1 MLDIDAILSGL
12 AKRRPLFHSEAD
24 FKHGLAWEIQ
34 QRFPESSVRL
44 EYKPKSVGKR
54 IYLDVWVTD
63 QDRIYA
69 IELKYKTRNL
79 RGCFQGEDFDLLD
92 QSAQDCGRYDFLT
105 DVERLERLVSP
116 RRSAVGYAVFLT
128 NDSAYWLRPRS
139 ETTNDR
145 CFRIHEGR
153 TLAGELRWGAGAS
166 FGTMDKREN
175 VISLHG
181 QYQVH
186 WRDYSQ
192 PSSDSYGKLRYTCLE
207 IRVT

>member
-1 MLDIDAILSGL
+1 MLDIDAILSRL
-12 AKRRPLFHSEAD
+12 ANRRPLFHSEAD
-24 FKHGLAWEIQ
+24 FKHSLAWEIQ

-54 IYLDVWVTD
+54 VYLDVWVTNE
-63 QDRIYA
+63 DRIYA
-69 IELKYKTRNL
+69 VELKYKTRKL
-79 RGCFQGEDFDLLD
+79 HCVQGEDFGLLD

-105 DVERLERLVSP
+105 DVERLEELVLRQP
-116 RRSAVGYAVFLT
+116 NAVGYAVFLT
-128 NDSAYWLRPRS
+128 NDDGYWRQPKR

-153 TLAGELRWGAGAS
+153 TLTGELCWGAGAS
-166 FGTMDKREN
+166 FGTMDKRKEE
-175 VISLHG
+175 IFLRG
-181 QYQVH
+181 QYEVH

-207 IRVT
+207 IRMT